1 MPLRRTGGRPLTEQ
15 VYIALSRS
23 VAEGKWPDRLPSER
37 ALADDLGVCR
47 VTVARA
53 VNRLVEEGILLRRR
67 GSGTYVAPRRE
78 ELRPVS
84 GSVALIVP
92 YSRDVY
98 TSHIVTGV
106 SQTLTDAGLHVL
118 FHDTLGDPRR
128 EATFLTRM
136 RRHADAFLTLPVNP
150 TRNERPYREL
160 TDAGIPVVLVDRYF
174 PTLDTDWVV
183 TDNFRAAF
191 EAVTRLLEEGR
202 RRVVHIT
209 TAEYYLTST
218 MDRRMGFHQAL
229 LNAGH
234 PMRPDDVRIAVP
246 AADGEPY
253 APEIL
258 NAPPLDVVPLIRSL
272 MREPEPPDAIFA
284 ANDWTTLAV
293 LNALLHD
300 GYRVPDD
307 VALAGFIDNDVVAS
321 HLPVPILA
329 VSQQKDAM
337 GRRAAEIVLSRLRDG
352 AGPPEHVFLPA
363 SMRMAGGAWAGASQ
377 EHMRSER

>member
-1 MPLRRTGGRPLTEQ
+1 MAEQ
-15 VYIALSRS
+15 VYLALSRS
-23 VAEGKWPDRLPSER
+23 IADGKWPERLPSER

-53 VNRLVEEGILLRRR
+53 VGRLVEEGVLMRRR
-67 GSGTYVAPRRE
+67 GSGTYLAPKRDDV
-78 ELRPVS
+78 RPVT

-106 SQTLTDAGLHVL
+106 SHTLTDAGLHVL
-118 FHDTLGDPRR
+118 FHDTLGNARR
-128 EATFLTRM
+128 EAGFLARM
-136 RRHADAFLTLPVNP
+136 RRHADAFLAFPANP
-150 TRNERPYREL
+150 TRNEDAYREL
-160 TDAGIPVVLVDRYF
+160 TDAGTPVVFVDRYY
-174 PTLDTDWVV
+174 PALDTDWVV
-183 TDNFRAAF
+183 TDNFGAAF
-191 EAVTRLLEEGR
+191 EAVSALIREGR

-209 TAEYYLTST
+209 TAEYCCTST

-229 LNAGH
+229 LNAGRKL
-234 PMRPDDVRIAVP
+234 RPEDVRIATP
-246 AADGEPY
+246 GSAGEPY
-253 APEIL
+253 APDIP

-329 VSQQKDAM
+329 VSQQKDEM
-337 GRRAAEIVLSRLRDG
+337 GRRAAEIVVKRLRE
-352 AGPPEHVFLPA
+352 PELPCEHVFLPA
-363 SMRMAGGAWAGASQ
+363 HMRMAGGAWAGKGLAGTRA
-377 EHMRSER
+377 ET